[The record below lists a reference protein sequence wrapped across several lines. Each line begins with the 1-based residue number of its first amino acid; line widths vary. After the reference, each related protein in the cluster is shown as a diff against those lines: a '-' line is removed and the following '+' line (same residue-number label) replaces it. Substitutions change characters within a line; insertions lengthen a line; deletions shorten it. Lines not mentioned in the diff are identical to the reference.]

1 MIRPKKCA
9 FVLISIVTAVLFLSI
24 TVALAEMNARPLAK
38 EYQVLPLE
46 MVDVLEITG
55 LDVNA
60 ALSEEMTAGPD
71 KGPYRVGLVAKME
84 VVTGAPTSLTLPQ
97 VKGQIRGTWEELEAG
112 LFMWRLRVIS
122 SGAQW
127 LSFGFTRYKLPRDAK
142 LFVYR
147 PDYQWVAGPY
157 TSKSGL

>member
-1 MIRPKKCA
+1 M
-9 FVLISIVTAVLFLSI
+9 ISIVTAVLFLSI
-24 TVALAEMNARPLAK
+24 TVAQAKINAQPLSK

-55 LDVNA
+55 LDVNK
-60 ALSEEMTAGPD
+60 ALSEDMTAAGPD

-112 LFMWRLRVIS
+112 LFMWRLQVIS

-147 PDYQWVAGPY
+147 PDYQ
-157 TSKSGL
+157 